1 MKNRVSTSFIYEFNF
16 IYFLENFYPKCRTLH
31 KINILNFAQFD
42 LNKQLLEAVADAGYS
57 EPTPIQKKAIPAIMG
72 GQDILGIAQ
81 TGTGKTAAYLLPLLM
96 KVKFAQ
102 GMYPRAL
109 VLVPTRELGVQVLE
123 HAQMLGKNTGLRFA
137 SLYGGLGPKTQIEE
151 LKKGVDIIVATPGR
165 LMELYLKGELV
176 LKEVKTLILD
186 EADRML
192 DMGFMPQIR
201 KILEV
206 VPRKR
211 QNLLFS
217 ATFPEKVEKFSAEFL
232 EWPTRIEVSPQSTPV
247 ETVSQLLYPVPNL
260 HTKLNLLLHF
270 LGDEQFNRVIVFV
283 RTRQLAENICRYL
296 SRKTI
301 GTVRTIHANKGQNSR
316 LNAFE
321 EFKSGNVRVL
331 VCTDVSSR
339 GIDIQDVSH
348 VVNFDVPL
356 VYEDYVHR
364 IGRTGRASK
373 LGMSITFMSPAEE
386 HHIRKIEELIRME
399 IPFAQIPSGVE
410 IAETLPEERK
420 EMLRTIDILRRKAD
434 PTFKGAFHEKKWM
447 MKAREAGKKVP
458 SRRNDSY
465 KKQADPKQKNVT
477 NVKKSSSGK
486 KNPKNK

>member
-1 MKNRVSTSFIYEFNF
+1 
-16 IYFLENFYPKCRTLH
+16 LH
-31 KINILNFAQFD
+31 KSKKLDFSQFD
-42 LNKQLLEAVADAGYS
+42 LNKQLLEAVTDAGYT
-57 EPTPIQKKAIPAIMG
+57 EPTPIQIKAIPAITG

-102 GMYPRAL
+102 GVHPRAL
-109 VLVPTRELGVQVLE
+109 ILVPTRELGVQVLE
-123 HAQMLGKNTGLRFA
+123 NAQMLGKYTDLRFA
-137 SLYGGLGPKTQIEE
+137 SLYGGLGPKLQIEQ

-165 LMELYLKGELV
+165 LMELYLKGDLV
-176 LKEVKTLILD
+176 LKDVKTLILD

-247 ETVSQLLYPVPNL
+247 ETVSQLIYPVPNL

-270 LGDEQFNRVIVFV
+270 LEDTQFSRVIVFV
-283 RTRQLAENICRYL
+283 RTRQLAENIYRYL
-296 SRKTI
+296 GRKTI
-301 GTVRTIHANKGQNSR
+301 GIVRTIHANKGQNSR

-386 HHIRKIEELIRME
+386 HHVRKIEELIRMK
-399 IPFAQIPSGVE
+399 IPFAHIPSGVE
-410 IAETLPEERK
+410 IAETPSEERK
-420 EMLRTIDILRRKAD
+420 EMLRTIDMLRRKAD
-434 PTFKGAFHEKKWM
+434 PTFKGAFHEKKWV
-447 MKAREAGKKVP
+447 MKAREAGKKIP
-458 SRRNDSY
+458 TRRNESF
-465 KKQADPKQKNVT
+465 KKQADQKPKNS
-477 NVKKSSSGK
+477 NIKKRVVGK
-486 KNPKNK
+486 KNPKK